1 MQIAIRQ
8 ADAESVRSW
17 LPLFLAYLDFY
28 RTTQPAKACAAFLEQ
43 RLRKGEAVVFLA
55 EDAAGVQGFALLYP
69 GFSSLG
75 LRPHW
80 LLHDLFVS
88 PASRGGGVG
97 QLLLEHCQRHVAAL
111 GGGVTLQT
119 AHDNLNAQ
127 RLYERSGFK
136 LDTEFRVYE
145 WSESSSSAPAAP

>member
-1 MQIAIRQ
+1 MQIAVRQ

-17 LPLFLAYLDFY
+17 LPIFLTYLDFY
-28 RTTQPAKACAAFLEQ
+28 RTAQPAEACAAFLEQ
-43 RLRKGEAVVFLA
+43 RLRMGEAVVFLA

-69 GFSSLG
+69 GFSSLA

-88 PASRGGGVG
+88 PACRGGGVG
-97 QLLLEHCQRHVAAL
+97 QLLLEHCQAHVAAL
-111 GGGVTLQT
+111 GGGLTLQT
-119 AHDNLNAQ
+119 AHDNLSAQ

-145 WSESSSSAPAAP
+145 WSAPSPQPAAP

>member
-8 ADAESVRSW
+8 AGVESVRCW

-28 RTTQPAKACAAFLEQ
+28 QVAQPAEACAAFLEQ
-43 RLRKGEAVVFLA
+43 RLSTGEAVVFLA

-69 GFSSLG
+69 GFSSLA

-88 PASRGGGVG
+88 PACRGGGVG
-97 QLLLEHCQRHVAAL
+97 RVLLERCQAHVAAL
-111 GGGVTLQT
+111 GGGLTLQT
-119 AHDNLNAQ
+119 AHGNLNAQ
-127 RLYERSGFK
+127 RLYEQSGFK
-136 LDTEFRVYE
+136 LDSEFRVYE
-145 WSESSSSAPAAP
+145 WSPG

>member
-8 ADAESVRSW
+8 AGAESVRDW
-17 LPLFLAYLDFY
+17 LPLFLGYLDFY
-28 RTTQPAKACAAFLEQ
+28 RTAQPAEACAAFLEQ

-69 GFSSLG
+69 GFSSLS

-88 PASRGGGVG
+88 PACRGGGVG
-97 QLLLEHCQRHVAAL
+97 RLLLEHCQAHVAAL
-111 GGGVTLQT
+111 GGGLTLQT

-127 RLYERSGFK
+127 RLYQQSGFK

-145 WSESSSSAPAAP
+145 WSAPASAPPAAP